1 MAGKPIRRFTDYA
14 RALLAALMKVQ
25 ENKHLHSDD
34 WQRTLYIN
42 TLDVGTTEFDITPE
56 RKAALIEQGIVGAE
70 TYLQWFEDT
79 DQAPVNRI

>member
-1 MAGKPIRRFTDYA
+1 MSGRFVICISNEEDP
-14 RALLAALMKVQ
+14 AALMKVQ

-56 RKAALIEQGIVGAE
+56 RKAALIEQGIAGAE

-79 DQAPVNRI
+79 DQVPVNRI

>member
-1 MAGKPIRRFTDYA
+1 
-14 RALLAALMKVQ
+14 MKGIAKMQ
-25 ENKHLHSDD
+25 KNKHLHSDD

-42 TLDVGTTEFDITPE
+42 TLDVGTTAFDITPE
-56 RKAALIEQGIVGAE
+56 RKAALIEQGIAGAE